1 MRARSEFYPRSM
13 VRINLQCVVRAL
25 IPSSEIVLHL
35 VDKIPIKKRTK
46 KEKRKKKKINKRKEE
61 SKRETNIPAQKYN
74 C

>member
-1 MRARSEFYPRSM
+1 MRERSEFYPRSM

-35 VDKIPIKKRTK
+35 VDKIPIKKK
-46 KEKRKKKKINKRKEE
+46 NKKRKKKKVNKRKEE